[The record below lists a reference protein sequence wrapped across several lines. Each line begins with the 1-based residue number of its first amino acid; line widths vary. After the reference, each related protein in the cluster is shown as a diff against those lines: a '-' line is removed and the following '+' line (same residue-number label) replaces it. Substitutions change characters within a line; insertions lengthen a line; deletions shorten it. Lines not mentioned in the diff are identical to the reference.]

1 MERGERRLSSMEGNV
16 GDALKLIIQIPCYNE
31 AATLP
36 VTLATL
42 PREVPGVDCVEWL
55 IIDDGSE
62 DDTARVAKDYG
73 VDYVVRHARNLGLA
87 RAFLTG
93 LDASLQLGAGVIV
106 NTDADNQYSAK
117 DIPALVAPIIDGR
130 AEIVVGAR
138 PIESIEHFSPV
149 KKLLQRLGSWAVRV
163 ASNTDVADAPS
174 GFRAISAEA
183 ARRLMVFTDYTYTLE
198 TIIQAGQKNMAITSV
213 AVHVNPDLRSSRLVR
228 STWYYVR
235 RNMVTIV
242 RIFMIY
248 RPVRFFGYFG
258 SALFSIGVLIG
269 CRFLW
274 YYSRGHGNGHVQ
286 SLILAAIFLGMGFQT
301 CLVALLADL
310 CAANRR
316 LIEDVRSR
324 VHEISAQRSNGTLN
338 KYTVGSRR

>member
-1 MERGERRLSSMEGNV
+1 
-16 GDALKLIIQIPCYNE
+16 LKLIIQIPCYNE

-36 VTLATL
+36 VTLASL
-42 PREVPGVDCVEWL
+42 PREVAGVECVEWL
-55 IIDDGSE
+55 VIDDGSE
-62 DDTARVAKDYG
+62 DDTAQVAKDCG

-93 LDASLQLGAGVIV
+93 LDACLQLGAGVIV
-106 NTDADNQYSAK
+106 NTDADNQYSAE
-117 DIPALVAPIIDGR
+117 DIPALVAPIIDGS

-149 KKLLQRLGSWAVRV
+149 KKLLQRIGSWAVRV
-163 ASNTDVADAPS
+163 ASNTDVPDAPS

-183 ARRLMVFTDYTYTLE
+183 ARRLMVFNDYTYTLE

-213 AVHVNPDLRSSRLVR
+213 PVHVNPDLRASRLVP
-228 STWYYVR
+228 STASYIR
-235 RNMVTIV
+235 RNIVTML

-258 SALFSIGVLIG
+258 GALFAIGFLIG

-274 YYSRGHGNGHVQ
+274 HYSHGHGNGHVQ

-301 CLVALLADL
+301 GLVALLADL
-310 CAANRR
+310 AAANRR

-324 VHEISAQRSNGTLN
+324 VQEISVQRADGGLK
-338 KYTVGSRR
+338 KYSMSGQR

>member
-1 MERGERRLSSMEGNV
+1 
-16 GDALKLIIQIPCYNE
+16 LKLIIQIPCYNE

-36 VTLATL
+36 VTLASL
-42 PREVPGVDCVEWL
+42 PREVAGVECVEWL
-55 IIDDGSE
+55 VIDDGSE
-62 DDTARVAKDYG
+62 DDTAQVAKDCG

-93 LDASLQLGAGVIV
+93 LDACLQLGAGVIV
-106 NTDADNQYSAK
+106 NTDADNQYSAE
-117 DIPALVAPIIDGR
+117 DIPALVAPIIDGN
-130 AEIVVGAR
+130 AEIVIGAR

-149 KKLLQRLGSWAVRV
+149 KKLLQRIGSWAVRV
-163 ASNTDVADAPS
+163 ASNTDVPDAPS

-183 ARRLMVFTDYTYTLE
+183 ARRLMVFNDYTYTLE

-213 AVHVNPDLRSSRLVR
+213 PVHVNPDLRASRLVP
-228 STWYYVR
+228 STASYIR
-235 RNMVTIV
+235 RNIVTML

-258 SALFSIGVLIG
+258 GALFVIGFLIG

-274 YYSRGHGNGHVQ
+274 HYSHGHGNGHVQ

-301 CLVALLADL
+301 GLVALLADL
-310 CAANRR
+310 AAANRR

-324 VHEISAQRSNGTLN
+324 MQEISVQRADGGLK
-338 KYTVGSRR
+338 KYSMSGQR

>member
-1 MERGERRLSSMEGNV
+1 MRGRSGN
-16 GDALKLIIQIPCYNE
+16 ALKLIIQIPCYNE
-31 AATLP
+31 ADTLP
-36 VTLATL
+36 ITLASL
-42 PREVPGVDCVEWL
+42 PREVAGVDCVEWL
-55 IIDDGSE
+55 VIDDGSE
-62 DDTARVAKDYG
+62 DDTAQVARNCG
-73 VDYVVRHARNLGLA
+73 ADYVVRHARNLGLA

-93 LDASLQLGAGVIV
+93 LDACLQLGAGVIV
-106 NTDADNQYSAK
+106 NTDADNQYSAE

-138 PIESIEHFSPV
+138 PIESIEHFSPL

-163 ASNTDVADAPS
+163 ASNTDVPDAPS
-174 GFRAISAEA
+174 GFRAMSAEA
-183 ARRLMVFTDYTYTLE
+183 ARRLMVFNDYTYTLE

-213 AVHVNPDLRSSRLVR
+213 AIHVNPDLRPSRLVHG
-228 STWYYVR
+228 TWSYIR
-235 RNMVTIV
+235 RNVVTML

-258 SALFSIGVLIG
+258 GGLFVVGLLIG

-274 YYSRGHGNGHVQ
+274 HYSHGHGNGHVQ
-286 SLILAAIFLGMGFQT
+286 SLILAAVLLGMGFQT

-310 CAANRR
+310 TAANRR

-324 VHEISAQRSNGTLN
+324 MQEISMPGSNGALG
-338 KYTVGSRR
+338 KYSMSGRK

>member
-1 MERGERRLSSMEGNV
+1 M
-16 GDALKLIIQIPCYNE
+16 KLIIQIPCYNE

-36 VTLATL
+36 VTLASL
-42 PREVPGVDCVEWL
+42 PREVVGVECVEWL
-55 IIDDGSE
+55 VIDDGSE
-62 DDTARVAKDYG
+62 DDTAQVAKDCG

-93 LDASLQLGAGVIV
+93 LDACLQLGAGVIV
-106 NTDADNQYSAK
+106 NTDADNQYSAE
-117 DIPALVAPIIDGR
+117 DIPALVAPIIDGS

-138 PIESIEHFSPV
+138 PIESIAHFSPV
-149 KKLLQRLGSWAVRV
+149 KKLLQRIGSWAVRV
-163 ASNTDVADAPS
+163 ASNTDVPDAPS

-183 ARRLMVFTDYTYTLE
+183 ARRLMVFNDYTYTLE

-213 AVHVNPDLRSSRLVR
+213 PVHVNPDLRASRLVR
-228 STWYYVR
+228 STASYIR
-235 RNMVTIV
+235 RNIVTML

-258 SALFSIGVLIG
+258 GALFAIGFLIG

-274 YYSRGHGNGHVQ
+274 HYSHGHGNGHVQ

-301 CLVALLADL
+301 GLVALLADL
-310 CAANRR
+310 AAANRR

-324 VHEISAQRSNGTLN
+324 VQEISVQRADGGLK
-338 KYTVGSRR
+338 KYSMSGQR

>member
-1 MERGERRLSSMEGNV
+1 
-16 GDALKLIIQIPCYNE
+16 LKLIIQIPCYNE

-36 VTLATL
+36 VTLASL
-42 PREVPGVDCVEWL
+42 PREVAGVDCVEWL
-55 IIDDGSE
+55 VIDDGSE
-62 DDTARVAKDYG
+62 DDTAQVAKDCG

-93 LDASLQLGAGVIV
+93 LDACLQLGAGVIV
-106 NTDADNQYSAK
+106 NTDADNQYSAE
-117 DIPALVAPIIDGR
+117 DIPALVAPIIDGS

-149 KKLLQRLGSWAVRV
+149 KKLLQRIGSWAVRV
-163 ASNTDVADAPS
+163 ASNTDVPDAPS

-183 ARRLMVFTDYTYTLE
+183 ARRLMVFNDYTYTLE

-213 AVHVNPDLRSSRLVR
+213 PVHVNPDLRASRLVP
-228 STWYYVR
+228 STASYIR
-235 RNMVTIV
+235 RNIVTML

-258 SALFSIGVLIG
+258 GALFVIGFLIG

-274 YYSRGHGNGHVQ
+274 HYSHGHGNGHVQ

-301 CLVALLADL
+301 GLVALLADL
-310 CAANRR
+310 AAANRR

-324 VHEISAQRSNGTLN
+324 VQEISVQRADGGLK
-338 KYTVGSRR
+338 KYSMSGQR

>member
-1 MERGERRLSSMEGNV
+1 
-16 GDALKLIIQIPCYNE
+16 LKLIIQIPCYNE

-36 VTLATL
+36 VTLAFL
-42 PREVPGVDCVEWL
+42 PREVAGVDCVEWL
-55 IIDDGSE
+55 VIDDGSE
-62 DDTARVAKDYG
+62 DDTARVAKDCG

-93 LDASLQLGAGVIV
+93 LDACLQLGAGVIV
-106 NTDADNQYSAK
+106 NTDADNQYSAG
-117 DIPALVAPIIDGR
+117 DIPALIAPIIDGR

-138 PIESIEHFSPV
+138 PIASIEHFSPV

-163 ASNTDVADAPS
+163 ASNTDVPDAPS

-183 ARRLMVFTDYTYTLE
+183 ARRLMVFNDYTYTLE
-198 TIIQAGQKNMAITSV
+198 TIIQAGQKNMAITSI
-213 AVHVNPDLRSSRLVR
+213 AVQVNPDLRPSRLVH
-228 STWYYVR
+228 STWSYVR
-235 RNMVTIV
+235 RNVVTML

-248 RPVRFFGYFG
+248 RPVRFFGYVGGSLFAFG
-258 SALFSIGVLIG
+258 FVIG

-274 YYSRGHGNGHVQ
+274 YYIRGHGNGHVQ
-286 SLILAAIFLGMGFQT
+286 SLILAAILLGMGFQT

-310 CAANRR
+310 AAANRR

-324 VHEISAQRSNGTLN
+324 VQEMSVQRSNDAPK
-338 KYTVGSRR
+338 KYSMSSQP

>member
-1 MERGERRLSSMEGNV
+1 M
-16 GDALKLIIQIPCYNE
+16 KLIIQIPCYNE

-36 VTLATL
+36 VTLASL
-42 PREVPGVDCVEWL
+42 PREVVGVECVEWL
-55 IIDDGSE
+55 VIDDGSE
-62 DDTARVAKDYG
+62 DDTAQVAKDCG

-93 LDASLQLGAGVIV
+93 LDACLQLGAGVIV
-106 NTDADNQYSAK
+106 NTDADNQYSAE
-117 DIPALVAPIIDGR
+117 DIPALVAPIIDGS

-138 PIESIEHFSPV
+138 PIESIAHFSPV
-149 KKLLQRLGSWAVRV
+149 KKLLQRIGSWAVRV
-163 ASNTDVADAPS
+163 ASNTDVPDAPS

-183 ARRLMVFTDYTYTLE
+183 ARRLMVFNDYTYTLE

-213 AVHVNPDLRSSRLVR
+213 PVHVNPDLRASRLVR
-228 STWYYVR
+228 STASYIR
-235 RNMVTIV
+235 RNIVTML

-248 RPVRFFGYFG
+248 RPVRFFGFFG
-258 SALFSIGVLIG
+258 GALFVIGFLIG

-274 YYSRGHGNGHVQ
+274 HYSHGHGNGHVQ

-301 CLVALLADL
+301 GLVALLADL
-310 CAANRR
+310 AAANRR

-324 VHEISAQRSNGTLN
+324 VQEISVQRADGGLK
-338 KYTVGSRR
+338 KYSMSGQR

>member
-1 MERGERRLSSMEGNV
+1 
-16 GDALKLIIQIPCYNE
+16 LKLIIQIPCYNE

-36 VTLATL
+36 VTLASL
-42 PREVPGVDCVEWL
+42 PREVAGVECVEWL
-55 IIDDGSE
+55 VIDDGSE
-62 DDTARVAKDYG
+62 DDTAQVAKDCG

-93 LDASLQLGAGVIV
+93 LDACLQLGAGVIV
-106 NTDADNQYSAK
+106 NTDADNQYSAE
-117 DIPALVAPIIDGR
+117 DIPALVAPIIDGS

-149 KKLLQRLGSWAVRV
+149 KKLLQRIGSWAVRV
-163 ASNTDVADAPS
+163 ASNTDVPDAPS

-183 ARRLMVFTDYTYTLE
+183 ARRLMVFNDYTYTLE

-213 AVHVNPDLRSSRLVR
+213 PVHVNPDLRASRLVR
-228 STWYYVR
+228 STASYIR
-235 RNMVTIV
+235 RNIVTML

-258 SALFSIGVLIG
+258 GALFAIGFLIG

-274 YYSRGHGNGHVQ
+274 HYSHGHGNGHVQ

-301 CLVALLADL
+301 GLVALLADL
-310 CAANRR
+310 AAANRR

-324 VHEISAQRSNGTLN
+324 VQEISVQRADGGLK
-338 KYTVGSRR
+338 KYSMSGQR

>member
-1 MERGERRLSSMEGNV
+1 
-16 GDALKLIIQIPCYNE
+16 LKLIIQIPCYNE

-36 VTLATL
+36 VTLASL
-42 PREVPGVDCVEWL
+42 PREVAGVECVEWL
-55 IIDDGSE
+55 VIDDGSE
-62 DDTARVAKDYG
+62 DDTAQVAKDCG

-93 LDASLQLGAGVIV
+93 LDACLQLGAGVIV
-106 NTDADNQYSAK
+106 NTDADNQYSAE
-117 DIPALVAPIIDGR
+117 DIPALVAPIIDGS

-149 KKLLQRLGSWAVRV
+149 KKLLQRIGSWAVRV
-163 ASNTDVADAPS
+163 ASNTDVPDAPS

-183 ARRLMVFTDYTYTLE
+183 ARRLMVFNDYTYTLE

-213 AVHVNPDLRSSRLVR
+213 PVHVNPDLRASRLVP
-228 STWYYVR
+228 STASYIR
-235 RNMVTIV
+235 RNIVTML

-258 SALFSIGVLIG
+258 GALFVIGFLIG

-274 YYSRGHGNGHVQ
+274 HYSHGHGNGHVQ

-301 CLVALLADL
+301 GLVALLADL
-310 CAANRR
+310 AAANRR

-324 VHEISAQRSNGTLN
+324 VQEISVQRADGGLK
-338 KYTVGSRR
+338 KYSMSGQR

>member
-1 MERGERRLSSMEGNV
+1 
-16 GDALKLIIQIPCYNE
+16 LKLIIQIPCYNE

-36 VTLATL
+36 LTLASL
-42 PREVPGVDCVEWL
+42 PREIAGLDHVEWL
-55 IIDDGSE
+55 VIDDGSE
-62 DDTARVAKDYG
+62 DDTARVAKDCG
-73 VDYVVRHARNLGLA
+73 VDYVVRHPRNLGLA

-93 LDASLQLGAGVIV
+93 LDACLQLGAAVIV
-106 NTDADNQYSAK
+106 NTDADNQYSAE
-117 DIPALVAPIIDGR
+117 DIPALIAPIIDGR

-138 PIESIEHFSPV
+138 PIESIEHFSPL

-163 ASNTDVADAPS
+163 ASHTDIPDAPS
-174 GFRAISAEA
+174 GFRAMSAEA
-183 ARRLMVFTDYTYTLE
+183 ARRLMVFNDYTYTLE

-213 AVHVNPDLRSSRLVR
+213 AVHVNPDLRPSRLVR
-228 STWYYVR
+228 GTWSYIR
-235 RNMVTIV
+235 RNLVTML

-258 SALFSIGVLIG
+258 GFMFALGFLIG

-274 YYSRGHGNGHVQ
+274 HYIHGHGNGHVQ

-310 CAANRR
+310 AAANRR

-324 VHEISAQRSNGTLN
+324 VQEVSVQRSNGVLK
-338 KYTVGSRR
+338 KYSMSARR

>member
-1 MERGERRLSSMEGNV
+1 
-16 GDALKLIIQIPCYNE
+16 LKLIIQIPCYNE

-36 VTLATL
+36 VTLASL
-42 PREVPGVDCVEWL
+42 PREVAGVECVEWL
-55 IIDDGSE
+55 VIDDGSE
-62 DDTARVAKDYG
+62 DDTAQVAKDCG

-93 LDASLQLGAGVIV
+93 LDACLQLGAGVIV
-106 NTDADNQYSAK
+106 NTDADNQYSAE
-117 DIPALVAPIIDGR
+117 DIPALVAPIIDGT

-149 KKLLQRLGSWAVRV
+149 KKLLQRIGSWAVRV
-163 ASNTDVADAPS
+163 ASNTDIPDAPS

-183 ARRLMVFTDYTYTLE
+183 ARRLMVFNDYTYTLE

-213 AVHVNPDLRSSRLVR
+213 PVHVNPDLRASRLVR
-228 STWYYVR
+228 STASYIR
-235 RNMVTIV
+235 RNIVTML

-248 RPVRFFGYFG
+248 RPVRFFGCFG
-258 SALFSIGVLIG
+258 GALFVIGFLIG

-274 YYSRGHGNGHVQ
+274 HYSHGHGNGHVQ
-286 SLILAAIFLGMGFQT
+286 SLILAAIFLSMGFQT
-301 CLVALLADL
+301 GLVALLADL
-310 CAANRR
+310 AAANRR

-324 VHEISAQRSNGTLN
+324 VQEISVQRADGGLK
-338 KYTVGSRR
+338 KYSMSGKR

>member
-1 MERGERRLSSMEGNV
+1 
-16 GDALKLIIQIPCYNE
+16 LKLIIQIPCYNE

-36 VTLATL
+36 VTLASL
-42 PREVPGVDCVEWL
+42 PREVAGVECVEWL
-55 IIDDGSE
+55 VIDDGSE
-62 DDTARVAKDYG
+62 DDTAQVAKDCG

-93 LDASLQLGAGVIV
+93 LDACLQLGAGVIV
-106 NTDADNQYSAK
+106 NTDADNQYSAE
-117 DIPALVAPIIDGR
+117 DIPALVAPIIDGS

-138 PIESIEHFSPV
+138 PIESIAHFSPV
-149 KKLLQRLGSWAVRV
+149 KKLLQRIGSWAVRV
-163 ASNTDVADAPS
+163 ASNTDVPDAPS

-183 ARRLMVFTDYTYTLE
+183 ARRLMVFNDYTYTLE

-213 AVHVNPDLRSSRLVR
+213 PVHVNPDLRASRLVR
-228 STWYYVR
+228 STASYIR
-235 RNMVTIV
+235 RNIVTML

-258 SALFSIGVLIG
+258 GALFAIGFLIG

-274 YYSRGHGNGHVQ
+274 HYSHGHGNGHVQ

-301 CLVALLADL
+301 GLVALLADL
-310 CAANRR
+310 AAANRR

-324 VHEISAQRSNGTLN
+324 MQEISVQGSNGTLG
-338 KYTVGSRR
+338 KYSMSGRK

>member
-1 MERGERRLSSMEGNV
+1 M
-16 GDALKLIIQIPCYNE
+16 KLIIQIPCYNE

-36 VTLATL
+36 LTLASL
-42 PREVPGVDCVEWL
+42 PREIAGLDHVEWL
-55 IIDDGSE
+55 VIDDGSE
-62 DDTARVAKDYG
+62 DDTARVAKDCG
-73 VDYVVRHARNLGLA
+73 VDYVVRHPRNLGLA

-93 LDASLQLGAGVIV
+93 LDACLQLGAAVIV
-106 NTDADNQYSAK
+106 NTDADNQYSAE
-117 DIPALVAPIIDGR
+117 DIPALIAPIIDGR

-138 PIESIEHFSPV
+138 PIESIEHFSPL

-163 ASNTDVADAPS
+163 ASHTDIPDAPS
-174 GFRAISAEA
+174 GFRAMSAEA
-183 ARRLMVFTDYTYTLE
+183 ARRLMVFNDYTYTLE

-213 AVHVNPDLRSSRLVR
+213 AVHVNPDLRPSRLVR
-228 STWYYVR
+228 GTWSYIR
-235 RNMVTIV
+235 RNLVTML

-258 SALFSIGVLIG
+258 GFMFALGFLIG

-274 YYSRGHGNGHVQ
+274 HYIHGHGNGHVQ

-310 CAANRR
+310 AAANRR

-324 VHEISAQRSNGTLN
+324 VQEVSVQRSNGVLK
-338 KYTVGSRR
+338 KYSMSARR

>member
-1 MERGERRLSSMEGNV
+1 
-16 GDALKLIIQIPCYNE
+16 LKLIIQIPCYNE

-36 VTLATL
+36 VTLASL
-42 PREVPGVDCVEWL
+42 PREVVGVECVEWL
-55 IIDDGSE
+55 VIDDGSE
-62 DDTARVAKDYG
+62 DDTAQVAKDCG

-93 LDASLQLGAGVIV
+93 LDACLQLGAGVIV
-106 NTDADNQYSAK
+106 NTDADNQYSAE
-117 DIPALVAPIIDGR
+117 DIPALVAPIIDGS

-138 PIESIEHFSPV
+138 PIESIAHFSPV
-149 KKLLQRLGSWAVRV
+149 KKLLQRIGSWAVRV
-163 ASNTDVADAPS
+163 ASNTDVPDAPS

-183 ARRLMVFTDYTYTLE
+183 ARRLMVFNDYTYTLE

-213 AVHVNPDLRSSRLVR
+213 PVHVNPDLRASRLVR
-228 STWYYVR
+228 STASYIR
-235 RNMVTIV
+235 RNIVTML

-258 SALFSIGVLIG
+258 GALFAIGFLIG

-274 YYSRGHGNGHVQ
+274 HYSHGHGNGHVQ

-301 CLVALLADL
+301 GLVALLADL
-310 CAANRR
+310 AAANRR

-324 VHEISAQRSNGTLN
+324 MQEISVQGSNGTLS
-338 KYTVGSRR
+338 KYSMSGRK

>member
-1 MERGERRLSSMEGNV
+1 
-16 GDALKLIIQIPCYNE
+16 LKLIIQIPCYNE

-36 VTLATL
+36 VTLASL
-42 PREVPGVDCVEWL
+42 PREVAGVECVEWL
-55 IIDDGSE
+55 VIDDGSE
-62 DDTARVAKDYG
+62 DDTAQVAKDCG

-93 LDASLQLGAGVIV
+93 LDACLQLGAGVIV
-106 NTDADNQYSAK
+106 NTDADNQYSAE
-117 DIPALVAPIIDGR
+117 DIPALVAPIIDGS

-149 KKLLQRLGSWAVRV
+149 KKLLQRIGSWAVRV
-163 ASNTDVADAPS
+163 ASNTDVPDAPS

-183 ARRLMVFTDYTYTLE
+183 ARRLMVFNDYTYTLE

-213 AVHVNPDLRSSRLVR
+213 PVHVNPDLRASRLVP
-228 STWYYVR
+228 STASYIR
-235 RNMVTIV
+235 RNIVTML

-258 SALFSIGVLIG
+258 GALFVIGFLIG

-274 YYSRGHGNGHVQ
+274 HYSHGHGNGHVQ

-301 CLVALLADL
+301 GLVALLADL
-310 CAANRR
+310 AAANRR

-324 VHEISAQRSNGTLN
+324 MQEISVQRADGGLK
-338 KYTVGSRR
+338 KYSMSGQR